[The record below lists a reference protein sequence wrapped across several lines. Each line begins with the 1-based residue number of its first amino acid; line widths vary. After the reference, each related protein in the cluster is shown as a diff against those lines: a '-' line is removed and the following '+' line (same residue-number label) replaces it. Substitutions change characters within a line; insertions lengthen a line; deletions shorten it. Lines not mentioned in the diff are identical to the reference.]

1 MLGRTYENENCSAAR
16 ALEVV
21 GERWSLLIVRDAMFR
36 GTTKF
41 SEFQR
46 NLGLAPNILASRLDA
61 FVQVG
66 LMQARRYSEHP
77 DHREY
82 VLTRKGLDLQ
92 PVIIA
97 LTAWGDRWA
106 APEGPPIV
114 YTHKGCG
121 GRIYQRLG
129 CSTCDAVPKPGEIKV
144 RLGPGSKPV
153 GRRKERSRPHERLE
167 AARARSAR

>member
-1 MLGRTYENENCSAAR
+1 MR
-16 ALEVV
+16 
-21 GERWSLLIVRDAMFR
+21 
-36 GTTKF
+36 
-41 SEFQR
+41 
-46 NLGLAPNILASRLDA
+46 
-61 FVQVG
+61 
-66 LMQARRYSEHP
+66 ARRYSEHP

-114 YTHKGCG
+114 YTHEGCG
-121 GRIYQRLG
+121 GRIYQRVG

-144 RLGPGSKPV
+144 RLGPGSKLV
-153 GRRKERSRPHERLE
+153 GRRKERSPPHERLE
-167 AARARSAR
+167 AARVRSAR